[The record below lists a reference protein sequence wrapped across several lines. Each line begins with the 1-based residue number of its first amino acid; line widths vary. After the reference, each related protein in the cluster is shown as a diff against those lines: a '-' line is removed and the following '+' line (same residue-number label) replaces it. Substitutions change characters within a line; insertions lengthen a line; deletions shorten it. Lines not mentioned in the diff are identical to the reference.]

1 MPIPF
6 RPVPRVTSRSAP
18 ATCKGAETMVHP
30 KTLIEFM
37 QLYPTEDDCRRAL
50 FEHRWASASK
60 VVTRGLSR
68 DGS

>member
-1 MPIPF
+1 
-6 RPVPRVTSRSAP
+6 
-18 ATCKGAETMVHP
+18 MVHP